1 MSTPTPDAP
10 AAAPK
15 KKASPMLPII
25 IVAVVA
31 AGGAGGGAWFFMRG
45 EAASA
50 KHEEPK
56 TPLGERGLV
65 PFEPFVVNLADP
77 GGQRF
82 LRASIQLVVENP
94 EEAEHI
100 EKTKVLQMGARAAI
114 LNVLTEQTTEHLASK
129 EGKDA
134 LRKELVEKVHEALE
148 EVEVVDVLFSDFVIQ
163 Y

>member
-1 MSTPTPDAP
+1 MSTPTPDAS
-10 AAAPK
+10 AAAGK
-15 KKASPMLPII
+15 KRLPMLLIVVVL
-25 IVAVVA
+25 VAV
-31 AGGAGGGAWFFMRG
+31 AGAAGGGAWFFMRG

-50 KHEEPK
+50 TTHEEPK

-82 LRASIQLVVENP
+82 LRASIQRLVDSAD
-94 EEAEHI
+94 EAEHI
-100 EKTKVLQMGARAAI
+100 EKTTVLQMGERAAI
-114 LNVLTEQTTEHLASK
+114 LDVLTEQTSEHLASK
-129 EGKDA
+129 AGKEA

-148 EVEVVDVLFSDFVIQ
+148 EVKVVDVLFSDFVIQ